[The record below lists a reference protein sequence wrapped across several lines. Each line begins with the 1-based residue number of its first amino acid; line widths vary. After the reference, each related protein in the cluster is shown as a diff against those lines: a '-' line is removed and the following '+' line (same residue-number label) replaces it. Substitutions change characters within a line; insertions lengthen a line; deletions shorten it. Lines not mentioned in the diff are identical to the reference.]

1 MAMAD
6 EMFKAFGHQIR
17 LIDENGKLW
26 TGYVSGFVPDYDN
39 EEDDEPGYNELDL
52 DVTKPDGHIVHYAF
66 RESEIKSIEIID

>member
-1 MAMAD
+1 MAMVD
-6 EMFKAFGHQIR
+6 EMRGAFRHQIQ
-17 LIDENGKLW
+17 LTDDEGKVW
-26 TGYVSGFVPDYDN
+26 KGRAVGFVPDYDN

>member
-6 EMFKAFGHQIR
+6 EMFKAFGHQIQ
-17 LIDENGKLW
+17 LTDDEGKVW
-26 TGYVSGFVPDYDN
+26 KGRAVGFVPDYDN

-52 DVTKPDGHIVHYAF
+52 DVTEPDGSITHYAF